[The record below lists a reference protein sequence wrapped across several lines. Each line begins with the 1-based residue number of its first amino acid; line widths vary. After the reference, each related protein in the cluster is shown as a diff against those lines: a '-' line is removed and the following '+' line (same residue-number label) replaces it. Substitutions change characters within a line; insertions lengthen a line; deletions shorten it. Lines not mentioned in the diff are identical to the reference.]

1 MADSKV
7 SRNNYISVQGWMIR
21 DLGLKGNE
29 LLIYACIYGFSQAE
43 NQVFSGSL
51 QYLADWTNSTKQ
63 GVTKCLKSLVE
74 KGFIVKTD
82 KMINGVKFCEY
93 NTTELNG
100 VLNKVAYPMQQ
111 SLTGDMQQSLTNNI
125 SPNNLKKNI
134 DYIHIRD
141 MYNDTCVSFPRLT
154 TLSEKRKQAIK
165 ARLNTYTVEQFGEMF
180 QRAEASAFL
189 KGSNNRNWQANFD
202 WLIKDANFAKVL
214 DGNYDDNKGSSGNT
228 DGSSFN
234 TDDFFNVARSR
245 SFSSPRSEIER
256 EAMARMENAE
266 KPKTAEDDPVIRERL
281 ERLKLSLQGG

>member
-43 NQVFSGSL
+43 NQVFNGSL
-51 QYLADWTNSTKQ
+51 QYLADWINGSKRC
-63 GVTKCLKSLVE
+63 VMNCLKSLTE
-74 KGFIVKTD
+74 KGYIVKD
-82 KMINGVKFCEY
+82 EEIKNGVKFCSY
-93 NTTELNG
+93 YATKFTG
-100 VLNKVAYPMQQ
+100 VVNNIPYPMEE
-111 SLTGDMQQSLTNNI
+111 SSTGSGEECSPNNI

-134 DYIHIRD
+134 DYKHIRD

-180 QRAEASAFL
+180 RRAEASAFL